1 MDENQEALELQF
13 DQLQAALAADDMKQ
27 FRELF
32 LELHIFEQGQFYQS
46 LTDEQRRQMYA
57 YLSPKEIADMFDVI
71 EEDNI
76 HMTDYLS
83 EMRPGYAADM
93 LAEMYTDNAVD
104 LLNTLDKKQ
113 TAKYLSIMPHE
124 SAREIRELL
133 HYEDDTAGAIMTT
146 EYVSIVANQ
155 TVRSAMYVLK
165 NEATAAETIYY
176 IYVVD
181 QANHLVGVISL
192 RDLIINDDDV
202 MIADIL
208 SERVI
213 SVHVGDDQ
221 EDVAQTFRDYD
232 FLALPVTDYDEHLLG
247 IVTVD
252 DIIDV
257 IDDEAA
263 SDYSGLAGVNVEEVS
278 ENPMRSALS
287 RLPWLITLLFLGM
300 ATASLISHYEEL
312 VSEASILAVFI
323 SLITG
328 TAGNAGTQSL
338 AVAVRRLAMTE
349 DKERSFLGT
358 VMGEILT
365 GLITGAITGLTI
377 FAIVS
382 IWKGNPTLGF
392 VIGIAM
398 MFAITVANLAG
409 SLIPMLMDKLGFDPA
424 VASGPFITTLSDL
437 TSVLIY
443 FNIASLFMQQFIGT

>member
-1 MDENQEALELQF
+1 MVWVNEGQEMEDHFSLLLEKLK
-13 DQLQAALAADDMKQ
+13 DQQMTE

-32 LELHIFEQGQFYQS
+32 LALHIYEQGQFYQS
-46 LTDEQRRQMYA
+46 IDVTDRKQVYS
-57 YLSPKEIADMFDVI
+57 YLSPKELADMFDVI
-71 EEDNI
+71 EEDNEN
-76 HMTDYLS
+76 MKDYIA
-83 EMRPGYAADM
+83 EMRPSYAAEM
-93 LAEMYTDNAVD
+93 LSEMYTDNAVD
-104 LLNTLDKKQ
+104 LLNMLDKSQK
-113 TAKYLSIMPHE
+113 AKYLSLMSTE
-124 SAREIRELL
+124 DAGEIKELL
-133 HYEDDTAGAIMTT
+133 HYEDDTAGSIMTT
-146 EYVSIVANQ
+146 EFVSIVANQ

-165 NEATAAETIYY
+165 NQADVAETIYY
-176 IYVVD
+176 VYVVD
-181 QANHLVGVISL
+181 QENHLVGVISL
-192 RDLIINDDDV
+192 RDLIVNDDDT
-202 MIADIL
+202 MIADVL

-221 EDVAQTFRDYD
+221 EDVAQTIRDYD
-232 FLALPVTDYDEHLLG
+232 FLALPVTDYDDHLLG

-278 ENPMRSALS
+278 ENPFKAASK

-300 ATASLISHYEEL
+300 STATLISHYEEL

-338 AVAVRRLAMTE
+338 AVAVRRLAVSDE
-349 DKERSFLGT
+349 KDNNFGRLIISE
-358 VMGEILT
+358 VLT
-365 GLITGAITGLTI
+365 GLVTGAVTGIAI
-377 FAIVS
+377 FIVVG
-382 IWKGNPTLGF
+382 IWQHNFPLGF
-392 VIGIAM
+392 VIGMAM
-398 MFAITVANLAG
+398 LCAITVANLAG

-443 FNIASLFMQQFIGT
+443 FNIASLFMQYFV

>member
-1 MDENQEALELQF
+1 MNEGQEMEDHFSLLLEKLK
-13 DQLQAALAADDMKQ
+13 DQQMTE

-32 LELHIFEQGQFYQS
+32 LALHIYEQGQFYQS
-46 LTDEQRRQMYA
+46 IDVTDRKQVYS
-57 YLSPKEIADMFDVI
+57 YLSPKELADMFDVI
-71 EEDNI
+71 EEDNEN
-76 HMTDYLS
+76 MKDYIA
-83 EMRPGYAADM
+83 EMRPSYAAEM
-93 LAEMYTDNAVD
+93 LSEMYTDNAVD
-104 LLNTLDKKQ
+104 LLNMLDKSQK
-113 TAKYLSIMPHE
+113 AKYLSLMSTE
-124 SAREIRELL
+124 DAGEIKELL
-133 HYEDDTAGAIMTT
+133 HYEDDTAGSIMTT
-146 EYVSIVANQ
+146 EFVSIVANQ

-165 NEATAAETIYY
+165 NQADVAETIYY
-176 IYVVD
+176 VYVVD
-181 QANHLVGVISL
+181 QENHLVGVISL
-192 RDLIINDDDV
+192 RDLIVNDDDT
-202 MIADIL
+202 MIADVL

-221 EDVAQTFRDYD
+221 EDVAQTIRDYD
-232 FLALPVTDYDEHLLG
+232 FLALPVTDYDDHLLG

-278 ENPMRSALS
+278 ENPFKAASK

-300 ATASLISHYEEL
+300 STATLISHYEEL

-338 AVAVRRLAMTE
+338 AVAVRRLAVSDE
-349 DKERSFLGT
+349 KDNNFGRLIISE
-358 VMGEILT
+358 VLT
-365 GLITGAITGLTI
+365 GLVTGAVTGIAI
-377 FAIVS
+377 FIVVG
-382 IWKGNPTLGF
+382 IWQHNFPLGF
-392 VIGIAM
+392 VIGMAM
-398 MFAITVANLAG
+398 LCAITVANLAG

-443 FNIASLFMQQFIGT
+443 FNIASLFMQYFV

>member
-1 MDENQEALELQF
+1 MNEGQEMEDHFSLLLEKLKEQ
-13 DQLQAALAADDMKQ
+13 QMAE

-32 LELHIFEQGQFYQS
+32 LTLHIYEQGQFYQS
-46 LTDEQRRQMYA
+46 IDEEDRKQVYS
-57 YLSPKEIADMFDVI
+57 YLSPKELADMFDVI
-71 EEDNI
+71 EEDNEN
-76 HMTDYLS
+76 MNDYIA
-83 EMRPGYAADM
+83 EMRPSYAAEM
-93 LAEMYTDNAVD
+93 LSEMYTDNAVD
-104 LLNTLDKKQ
+104 LLNKLDKSQK
-113 TAKYLSIMPHE
+113 AKYLSLMSTE
-124 SAREIRELL
+124 DAGEIKELL
-133 HYEDDTAGAIMTT
+133 HYEDDTAGSIMTT
-146 EYVSIVANQ
+146 EFVSIVANQ

-165 NEATAAETIYY
+165 NQADVAETIYY
-176 IYVVD
+176 VYVVD
-181 QANHLVGVISL
+181 QENHLVGVISL
-192 RDLIINDDDV
+192 RDLIVNDDDT
-202 MIADIL
+202 MISDVL

-221 EDVAQTFRDYD
+221 EDVAQTIRDYD
-232 FLALPVTDYDEHLLG
+232 FLALPVTDYDDHLLG

-278 ENPMRSALS
+278 ENPFKAASK

-300 ATASLISHYEEL
+300 STATLISHYEEL

-338 AVAVRRLAMTE
+338 AVAVRRLAISDE
-349 DKERSFLGT
+349 KDNNFGRLIVSE
-358 VMGEILT
+358 VLT
-365 GLITGAITGLTI
+365 GLVTGAVTGVAI
-377 FAIVS
+377 FIVVG
-382 IWKGNPTLGF
+382 IWQHNFPLGF
-392 VIGIAM
+392 VIGMAM
-398 MFAITVANLAG
+398 LCAITVANLAG

-443 FNIASLFMQQFIGT
+443 FNIASLFMQYFI

>member
-13 DQLQAALAADDMKQ
+13 NQLQAALAADDMKQ

-278 ENPMRSALS
+278 ENPMRSAMS

>member
-1 MDENQEALELQF
+1 MNEGQEMDDHFSLLLEKLK
-13 DQLQAALAADDMKQ
+13 DQQMAE

-32 LELHIFEQGQFYQS
+32 LELHIYEQGQFYQS
-46 LTDEQRRQMYA
+46 IDEADRKQVYS
-57 YLSPKEIADMFDVI
+57 YLSPKELADMFDVI
-71 EEDNI
+71 EEDNEN
-76 HMTDYLS
+76 MKDYIA
-83 EMRPGYAADM
+83 EMRPSYAAEM
-93 LAEMYTDNAVD
+93 LSEMYTDNAVD
-104 LLNTLDKKQ
+104 LLNMLDKGQK
-113 TAKYLSIMPHE
+113 AKYLSLMSTE
-124 SAREIRELL
+124 DAGEIKELL
-133 HYEDDTAGAIMTT
+133 HYEDDTAGSIMTT
-146 EYVSIVANQ
+146 EFVSIVANQ

-165 NEATAAETIYY
+165 NQADVAETIYY
-176 IYVVD
+176 VYVVD
-181 QANHLVGVISL
+181 QENHLVGVISL
-192 RDLIINDDDV
+192 RDLIVNDDDT
-202 MIADIL
+202 MISDVL

-221 EDVAQTFRDYD
+221 EDVAQTIRDYD
-232 FLALPVTDYDEHLLG
+232 FLALPVTDYDDHLLG

-278 ENPMRSALS
+278 ENPFKAASK

-300 ATASLISHYEEL
+300 STATLISHYEEL

-338 AVAVRRLAMTE
+338 AVAVRRLAVSDE
-349 DKERSFLGT
+349 KDNNFGRLIVSE
-358 VMGEILT
+358 VLT
-365 GLITGAITGLTI
+365 GLVTGAITGVAI
-377 FAIVS
+377 FLVVGV
-382 IWKGNPTLGF
+382 WQHNFPLGF
-392 VIGIAM
+392 VIGMAM
-398 MFAITVANLAG
+398 LCAITVANLAG

-443 FNIASLFMQQFIGT
+443 FNIASLFMQYFV